1 MELLT
6 IITML
11 ALLQFVYFGAKVGA
25 ARNKYDV
32 KAPATTG
39 NETFERHYRVHYNT
53 LEQLIVFLPSL
64 WAFGFYV
71 SFQYGA
77 ILGVIYLIGRML
89 FAKAYVEE
97 PKSRAIGAMLS
108 GLPGIIMANG
118 ALIAIALSYF

>member
-6 IITML
+6 IISML
-11 ALLQFVYFGAKVGA
+11 ALLQFVYFGARVGA
-25 ARNKYDV
+25 ARIKFNIE
-32 KAPATTG
+32 APATTG

-71 SFQYGA
+71 SYQYAA
-77 ILGVIYLIGRML
+77 ILGVIYLIGRLL
-89 FAKAYVEE
+89 FAKAYVED
-97 PKSRAIGAMLS
+97 PKSRAIGAVVS
-108 GLPGIIMANG
+108 ALPGIIMANG